1 MVYENRVSS
10 KIHFKTRFY
19 WIRSG
24 FLKVGIIEKYG
35 PTFDSLPYPWRF
47 FVEIWHK
54 KSEATPAVPDQFL
67 VLQTLI
73 LASTL
78 EKMPWNSVVKKGL
91 RTYDTHN
98 KAVWHKSICQMSLDK
113 WISQVLSKVISTS
126 FDQEDHL
133 KDLVTLHSLDFT
145 PYF

>member
-1 MVYENRVSS
+1 MLKFGILCVSG
-10 KIHFKTRFY
+10 
-19 WIRSG
+19 IR
-24 FLKVGIIEKYG
+24 KVK
-35 PTFDSLPYPWRF
+35 PPLPLQQQ
-47 FVEIWHK
+47 
-54 KSEATPAVPDQFL
+54 PDQFL

>member
-1 MVYENRVSS
+1 MV
-10 KIHFKTRFY
+10 F
-19 WIRSG
+19 
-24 FLKVGIIEKYG
+24 
-35 PTFDSLPYPWRF
+35 
-47 FVEIWHK
+47 
-54 KSEATPAVPDQFL
+54 
-67 VLQTLI
+67 QTLI

-133 KDLVTLHSLDFT
+133 KDLVTTKQHKVWISRHIFNDISCNHYTFQPTTLSNIEVSIAIIPLKFKERNR
-145 PYF
+145 YVVQLSQYIVWE